1 MNDKIEKSSVDE
13 IFELNMVQKG
23 MLYHYLKEDK
33 ENQYN
38 VQLSFSME
46 GDLDI
51 DLFKKAFGVVQS
63 NNEVLRSVFRW
74 EKVSKPIQIVL
85 KECPI
90 DFIHHDISKNK
101 TSSESDFVLQYLI
114 KDRNKRFDLTDLVLR
129 LSIIKTS
136 AQAYVFVITHH
147 HILYDGWST
156 GILLKEL
163 FSCYQQ
169 LQESKRPISLPKP
182 AYKEVKSA
190 LKRDILNSGDKL
202 YWKNYL
208 EGYEHSSSILEN
220 NPWGSKDKQVEKLR
234 LTHSY
239 TNLENFA
246 RSNKLTKASIM
257 YTAYGILLQKYTDAS
272 DVIFG
277 TTVSNRNSSIQGIG
291 QFMGNF
297 INSIPLR
304 VKDLEGKTLLEAASS
319 LNEDLIKRNQFHHSS
334 LYEIN
339 QIVGRKSGDALFD
352 ITLGI
357 ENYPLDE
364 NILNSIHGLNIELN
378 SVYENTNVSLAVTI
392 TFREELEVD
401 FNYKK
406 NVLSADFVKSFANNF
421 MEILDEITARP
432 DKKVESLDVLSDQ
445 ERNLLINEFNA
456 SQVDYPDSK
465 TIVDL
470 FEEQLMQTPDHN
482 AVAYEDTRITYKEL
496 NDRSNELALR
506 IKEQANAEEIAGIY
520 VTPSPEMVIGI
531 LAILKAGLG
540 FMPLDPNQPAG
551 RLEYMLKDS
560 QCKLLLT
567 TESSQKDFS
576 FKGEKIIIDSR
587 KQLNDFEKID
597 TKTKPGDLAY
607 VIYTSGS
614 TGKPKGVKITHGNL
628 VNYSSWLK
636 QELKLT
642 SVDKS
647 VLTSS
652 YAFDLGY
659 TSIFPALISGSEI
672 HLVPKTLYYS
682 AEGLLDYISGN
693 NISYLKL
700 TPSLFNTIVGADN
713 FGSVSLTS
721 LKHIL
726 LGGESMITDDIETAR
741 KSYPDVGFINHYGPT
756 EATIG
761 CIANNVDSSDFSQFI
776 ERPTI
781 GKPISNTKA
790 YILSKKG
797 EVLPIGCK
805 GELCIGG
812 AGVTLG
818 YLGNKKLTK
827 EKFLSNPFV
836 PGEKMYKTGDLARWL
851 PEGTIEF
858 LGRIDQ
864 QVKIRGY
871 RIELGEIENQLASHK
886 RITECSVQVREIE
899 ADKSLVAYYV
909 SNDEVSSE
917 EFRRYLSERLPDYMI
932 PSRYVR
938 LDQMPLTSN
947 GKLDRKSLPD
957 PDVQAT
963 HNIVKA
969 SNEVEETLVEIWGE
983 VLGHE
988 NISIHNNFFEIGGD
1002 SLKLIR
1008 VNSLI
1013 SRKIEG
1019 KVQVTDLFEFP
1030 TIKQL
1035 AQFISAGQKNQTEH
1049 QKSKSKAAQSPKR
1062 KASGDQ
1068 AYEDPDIAVI
1078 GMAGRFPGAKNVN
1091 EFWENLK
1098 SGTDSVSRE
1107 IEGISKDSIIKAKGV
1122 LEESE
1127 MFEASFF
1134 NYTPEEADL
1143 MDPQMR
1149 VFHECSWEA
1158 LEDAGYNP
1166 YKYEGA
1172 IGVYGGASPNP
1183 FYAPRLGQDNPEEW
1197 MDQWQSHIYSTHD
1210 FLCSRVSYKLN
1221 LRGPSVNVAT
1231 ACSTS
1236 LVAIDAACRDLLD
1249 GRCDMALS
1257 GGVSLTF
1264 HDTAGYKYKK
1274 DMILSPDGYCRAFD
1288 KNAAGTVGGNG
1299 VGIVLLKKLKDALR
1313 DGDNIHAI
1321 IKGSAINNDGI
1332 QKVGF
1337 TAPSITGQADV
1348 IQSAMRNADIHPES
1362 ISYVETHGTGT
1373 LLGDPIELEGLKRA
1387 FNSDKERFCAIG
1399 SVKTNFGHLNAAAGV
1414 TGLIKTVLSLKH
1426 RQIPPSLHFES
1437 ANEALGIEQ
1446 SPFYVNDKLQNWETN
1461 GSPRRAG
1468 VSSFGIGGTNAHII
1482 LEEAPHKE
1490 QVSESRD
1497 YQLMVLSAK
1506 TQAALDRNMAN
1517 LKSYLET
1524 NESEK
1529 IENIAYTL
1537 NQGRAPFNYRK
1548 FIVCENRN
1556 EAIDLLASKATA
1568 NARGPVRH
1576 YEGQTIAFMFPGQ
1589 GAQYHNMLHELY
1601 KGEDDFREEV
1611 DQCFEIVK
1619 NISGKD
1625 LKAVVF
1631 GNPGPKGKNSINNTE
1646 FTQPLLFI
1654 TEYAL
1659 ARLLMKWGIQPDIM
1673 IGHSIGEY
1681 AAACI
1686 SGIFS
1691 LEDALTLVVKRG
1703 ELMQKLP
1710 AGSMLSIAISEE
1722 ELKPFLDT
1730 PRQVSLAV
1738 VNSSKSCVVS
1748 GNDQAIGEFQELIE
1762 KEGYKSKAVECSH
1775 AFHSYMM
1782 DDILD
1787 EFEEV
1792 VRSVNIN
1799 PQQIPFISN
1808 LSGIQADDHEIR
1820 EAAYWVRHLR
1830 ETVRFSEGIQAV
1842 MANKKAVF
1850 IEVGPSSILSSLVQS
1865 NEHREAGH
1873 KAVNLVRHPKEKK
1886 NDWQYILS
1894 ALGNLYLNGVEV
1906 DWQAFYSNEERR
1918 KVSLPTYSFEKIKY
1932 PVKTQ
1937 VSISQPTRL
1946 EDQLVRIDDV
1956 SEWFYIPTWK
1966 MLPLLVNEP
1975 VVDKTLGNIIFAD
1988 DCGLSEALI
1997 KKFRQNE
2004 EPVICVRKG
2013 ASFKEESPILY
2024 RLNPNSEEDVNTLFE
2039 RLTAYGMSADRIIHL
2054 WSVDHKKDGA
2064 FSMESCLASCNTH
2077 FYSLIHAVKAAHL
2090 HKAFSNTQL
2099 VLLTNDLQ
2107 SVLGNE
2113 DIHIAKSMSP
2123 GLLKV
2128 ISQEYPTVS
2137 TSHIDIAL
2145 SEVEN
2150 DVLIDRLYQEI
2161 KHSETGKT
2169 VAFRNSRRW
2178 VQIFEQIKSQT
2189 TANSKPTILRTNG
2202 VYLITGGLGDLGFS
2216 LAKHLLKT
2224 YQAKVILTGRS
2235 QLPSESA
2242 WSAPL
2247 QQANLP
2253 DDTKRKIE
2261 KLNDL
2266 QELGGEVIYVSC
2278 EVSDLVEMQKVV
2290 KQAEDKFGPV
2300 NGVIHAA
2307 GIIGKESKRPIK
2319 ILTRKDI
2326 EYQLLSKV
2334 AGTHVLK
2341 EILHNKKLD
2350 FCILTSSLST
2360 ILGGLGFAAYAS
2372 ANMYMDYFAQA
2383 SLTNWTSVNFD
2394 GLNLNE
2400 GKGEGI
2406 NTEEL
2411 IDVFDRI
2418 LSLISLP
2425 QVAVS
2430 VGDLNKRLDK
2440 WIYRKTADRIE
2451 EKPLTYR
2458 LANKTEPVLIDENEP
2473 ILPLEQALLTSWQNF
2488 FGSAEIDVDD
2498 SFFAVGGDSLKALQM
2513 ISRIHEEF
2521 NIELSI
2527 EQLFANPTIREL
2539 ALLLDD
2545 TRPKTV
2551 SIEKESKV
2559 TFTKIPKAPVKDF
2572 YQLSSV
2578 QQRLYF
2584 LNEFDKNSLA
2594 YNMPLVLTLEGALDP
2609 ARLRSTFNELGD
2621 RHESLRT
2628 FFDIADGSPVQRVA
2642 ELVGFQIEYFQATE
2656 EEVQSIIES
2665 FIRPFDLG
2673 IAPLMRV
2680 GLIKVSADTHILM
2693 VDMHHLV
2700 NDGVSRGVLI
2710 RDFMALYNQE
2720 ELLPLQLQYKDYSE
2734 WQQNEEQKAEISK
2747 QKDFWL
2753 DQFSEEVQ
2761 TLELPLDFAR
2771 PAIKSYDGDYI
2782 SFELSLEVTEKLK
2795 SIADKEGATMFMVI
2809 LSIYNILLAKLSLQD
2824 DIVIG
2829 TSTAGR
2835 HQQELEN
2842 IIGMFVKTIPLRN
2855 YPAGNLTF
2863 AEFLN
2868 NVKSQVIRCFDNQS
2882 YPYEDL
2888 IDELNI
2894 ERDTSHNPLF
2904 DVLFSYENFSK
2915 TDFELPGLTL
2925 KPYGYQHT
2933 DAKFDLTLIAGELD
2947 GQIHLR
2953 MNYCVGLF
2961 TKETIERFARYFE
2974 KVVTT
2979 VTSNQGINLR
2989 DIDILTDT
2997 ERTQLLSVFNDTA
3010 LEYAHKE
3017 TLVSLF
3023 EKQVQTT
3030 PDKVAVVYEDQSLT
3044 YKELNEGANRL
3055 AGLLRKAY
3063 GVRPN
3068 DVVGIMVR
3076 RSEVMMTGLIGI
3088 LKSGAAYL
3096 PIDPDHPQERIEDT
3110 LKDSNTSVLI
3120 TEAGLETDI
3129 AFDGEIIYLEKDK
3142 SVGGSNPKKIN
3153 RPDDLCYMIY
3163 TSGSTGK
3170 PKGVMISHANVVNF
3184 FSGMSEKIPTTEED
3198 CMLAV
3203 TNTSFDISV
3212 LELFWTLCQG
3222 IEVVIHPSGISL
3234 NNLDRYVPNKDVS
3247 MGFGLFY
3254 FSSYKNEGDDKY
3266 DLLLDSARYAD
3277 EAGFEAL
3284 WTPERH
3290 FHEFGGLF
3298 PNPSVLSSALAMITD
3313 QIELRSGSVVLPLHD
3328 EIRIVEEWSVVDNL
3342 SNGRVAISFAAGWN
3356 PNDFV
3361 LTQNDFKER
3370 HKVMFEKIET
3380 VRNLWKGGTISRE
3393 NGFGKTMELS
3403 AFPVPVRPE
3412 LPVWVTSGGG
3422 EETFINAGAI
3432 GANLLTHLLGQDTEE
3447 LSRKISLY
3455 REARTANGFK
3465 AEDGKVAI
3473 MLHTYVGE
3481 DLEEVERI
3489 VEQPFIQYLESSFA
3503 LNKAIFEEEGV
3514 SEEDLSEEVKSK
3526 ILKNAFKRYYKSSAL
3541 IGTKSTCSEM
3551 VLKLKQVG
3559 VDEIACLVDFG
3570 IEQELVMEGLKHL
3583 KSLKDLHS
3591 GASEDNHSPIT
3602 MMQSTPSFMNHLKKD
3617 AGSQEF
3623 LQSLKTLLVGGE
3635 AVPLPLI
3642 SGLKMATDAAIFN
3655 MYGPTETT
3663 IWSCVYE
3670 FNGEEK
3676 KVSIGKPIANTQIYI
3691 LDKERQLVPIG
3702 VAGDLYIGGKGLSC
3716 EYWKRP
3722 ELTSEMFVE
3731 NPFIEGEKIYKS
3743 GDSARWLTDGT
3754 LEFIGRTDYQVK
3766 VKGYRI
3772 ELGEIEYSLL
3782 EYPAINE
3789 AIVTVLGDK
3798 DAERLVGYL
3807 VSNATVDFAEI
3818 RAHISKKLPHY
3829 MIPTDFVVLDKLP
3842 LTSNGKVNRKALPEP
3857 VTTAKDNY
3865 EAAQTDKEKLLV
3877 DVWSKV
3883 LDVENIGTS
3892 DNFFAV
3898 GGDSIKSIQIISRV
3912 RNAGYEVSAKD
3923 IFISQTI
3930 KQLAPKLGEIVALS
3944 DQATL
3949 TGKGTLSPIQMW
3961 YFDRVSVDPHH
3972 YNHAVMLNFPD
3983 GISRDIV
3990 IQIFGKLQEHHDALR
4005 TVFFNKGEGM
4015 VSEIKGLDMPVS
4027 LKEHDLKK
4035 EQNPEPVILSLANE
4049 IQAGIDLS
4057 DGPLMKLGLFHIHDG
4072 SRLLIAIHHLVI
4084 DGISW
4089 RILFEDIEQ
4098 LHQQFTNKKPLSLPL
4113 KTDSFQGWSDHL
4125 GEYMKTSDYDKARN
4139 YWESL
4144 SAKEFDRIQRDKPE
4158 GENIGHYS
4166 TLEVFTL
4173 NLGDTRKLLTEVHEA
4188 FGTQIND
4195 IMLAALFLAFRKTY
4209 GLTSIMVDIEGHG
4222 REDLGT
4228 HVNVSRTV
4236 GWFTSIY
4243 RILLEGEN
4251 DDLSD
4256 YIKNIKEAVRQVPNN
4271 GLDYLLGKY
4280 FDSSGEKADDDP
4292 QSKSQVSFNYLG
4304 QFNADT
4310 KGKSFA
4316 LVDEP
4321 VGDMIS
4327 PKASL
4332 LYDWDIVGLVI
4343 EDELEVRLRYSSD
4356 QYQKKTINA
4365 FSVAYKETLEEI
4377 IEYCSTYGKAELTPS
4392 DLLYQ
4397 GLSITQL
4404 DKLQDQHNVENVYP
4418 LSPMQEA
4425 MLFHS
4430 LMDPDSAHYFEQ
4442 LAFDLKGALDIS
4454 TMEDSINE
4462 LIKRYDIFRTIFLH
4476 KDHEYPLQV
4485 VLKERKVDFTY
4496 EDLREDCKKASKEEV
4511 IQEYKQRDIS
4521 RKFDLSKDIMMRL
4534 TLLRSSTDEFT
4545 LIWSYH
4551 HIVMDGWCVPI
4562 IFNEFKEIYSNLMH
4576 GKVPVLPTAKP
4587 YANYISWLQ
4596 ERNDQE
4602 AMDYWEG
4609 YLSGYDSLATLPAK
4623 TTVPQSG
4630 DRPYDLKSNGLI
4642 LDKQCVA
4649 SLNDIS
4655 KSYGVTV
4662 NTIIQL
4668 AWSVLLS
4675 RYNNVND
4682 VVFGAVVSGRPS
4694 EIEGIESMIGM
4705 FINTVPIRVSFEQED
4720 TVSSLLKRVQEEVMA
4735 GTPYHYSPLSKIHSL
4750 NELGTGLLDHI
4761 ILFDNYPF
4769 SEETEDSADKDENGF
4784 RVMAAGLTEQSFFD
4798 FYLVVVPRD
4807 EFHIEFNYNSNTYDG
4822 DLIERVKGH
4831 FSRIIEQFIQSCE
4844 IPLSAIDMI
4853 SETERHEVLNVF
4865 NDTYK
4870 GFAKEETFIS
4880 MFKEQV
4886 EKTPLQ
4892 TAVIHNGVTLTYGE
4906 LYERAG
4912 KLSSLL
4918 QTKGLNGN
4926 KKVALYMPRGIDMLS
4941 SILAV
4946 FYSGGAYVPID
4957 VSYPGQ
4963 RVREILVNS
4972 ESELVLTQSDFAEPV
4987 EMTASSISTLK
4998 EVLIID
5004 DLSLEAF
5011 TVNEE
5016 VVRNPDDLAY
5026 IIYTSGTTGKPK
5038 GVMIHQL
5045 GMVNHLLA
5053 KVDDLGLNSEDTV
5066 AQTASPCFD
5075 ISVWQFLSA
5084 LLVGGKTVIIDGDK
5098 ILEPKELVEELE
5110 LGAVTIFES
5119 VPSLITTFL
5128 DGLPSGKEQ
5137 VLNQLRWMIP
5147 TGEALTM
5154 GLVKKWYSYFPQIP
5168 LLNAYGPTEASDDI
5182 THYIVPQPTEGQST
5196 VPIGKPVQN
5205 THIYILD
5212 SHLNLCPVGVKGEIC
5227 VAGLGVGKGYWK
5239 DEEKTNKAF
5248 VSNPFGGEFDGVG
5261 YDTLYKTGDIGYY
5274 QEDGNI
5280 VCLGRKD
5287 SQVKIRGFR
5296 VELEEIES
5304 HLALHHEIDEIAVIA
5319 KEKEGTKFL
5328 VAYYVSGEALEGSA
5342 LRNYLLDK
5350 LPDYMVPSY
5359 FVHLIAM
5366 PLTAN
5371 GKLDRKALPDVE
5383 AEVNEEYVAAQTEGE
5398 KVLVEVW
5405 SQVLRVEKVGT
5416 TDNFFLLGGDS
5427 IKSIQICSRARGF
5440 GYELSVQDIFAN
5452 QTIREL
5458 SLRLKDLNS
5467 ASDQSTI
5474 TEKSLTMSVQHEFIE
5489 GSDNGKSHLISSDLT
5504 YKGLSVSQLDQL
5516 QETYAVEDVYPLSS
5530 MQEGMLF
5537 HSLLDVEAGDYFGQS
5552 TYQLQ
5557 GNLDIKVVE
5566 DSMNELM
5573 ARYAILRTVFLHEGY
5588 IRPIQVVLK
5597 ERKIDFTYID
5607 IRHEGLNGS
5616 KQARVQAYRDEEKS
5630 KTFDL
5635 SRDVLMRLVVVQTGD
5650 NEFDFIWSHHH
5661 VLMDGWCIGIIVSEF
5676 TQVYTSTLK
5685 NQPIFLSPTTPYASY
5700 IQWLENWQKE
5710 ASETYWRSYLSAYE
5724 TPAVLPQKEALHTEG
5739 LPYLLK
5745 KQHLVINREETKR
5758 LDEFSRKHGVTI
5770 NTVFQCAWGLLLAKY
5785 NNVNDVVFGSV
5796 VSGRPVE
5803 IDGVETMIGLFINTI
5818 PMRISHGP
5826 EDTVGDLLKKTQ
5838 DQSVNSGP
5846 HHYYSLS
5853 EIQALSEMGG
5863 DLIDHI
5869 VAFENFPVTEQLVN
5883 QNPSADEGEIP
5894 FEIKSSEYW
5903 VQTNYDLSITVI
5915 PSDEFE
5921 VIFDYNNNKYE
5932 DGTIA
5937 DVSSYLK
5944 NIIFSFVQ
5952 NYDKLLKEISLF
5964 NDKEQEVL
5972 KERFTSNLEEDT
5984 NLSTIQERLNKSF
5997 KENRNN
6003 AAIEYKGETYD
6014 YGTVELTA
6022 DKIAQA
6028 IDAHQLPSGSNIGI
6042 LCEDRYWLICSM
6054 LGILKSRMAFVPLE
6068 NTLPENRLSSMIVQT
6083 GTKLIITDQG
6093 LNAGDKLKAT
6103 DETIKWLA
6111 IDEIDQQVEV
6121 VFENKNN
6128 YQPDDHVYVY
6138 FTSGSTG
6145 NPKGV
6150 IGKNKGL
6157 SHFINW
6163 EITTFNI
6170 DNSFRIS
6177 QFTNPGFDVFMRDI
6191 FVPLC
6196 AGGTICIPEENI
6208 LSIDQEIYDW
6218 ITEQRINLI
6227 HCVPSLF
6234 KLIQKDGIDVNSF
6247 SNLKYILLAGEKILP
6262 YELKEWYKIFDNN
6275 ISLVNIYGP
6284 TETTLAKGYYKIQP
6298 EDSNRSFIP
6307 VKAISGAQFLILDS
6321 DLNVCSEGGIGEIY
6335 IRTPYKT
6342 AGYLGLQEANQKS
6355 FILNP
6360 FSDNESDLIY
6370 KTGDLGKEHENG
6382 EIEILGRLDHQVK
6395 IRGIRIELDDI
6406 KENIC
6411 NYPGITDAVVVVRED
6426 AEAEKFIAS
6435 YIVSG
6440 SSFDS
6445 AELRVFL
6452 DATLPP
6458 NMIPSYL
6465 ISIAEFPLMPNGK
6478 IDRKALPD
6486 PSIEKEEQHELASNE
6501 VERKLVDIWS
6511 EVLRVDKELISTT
6524 KSFFEMG
6531 GHSVKVFHI
6540 INRIQQEFSVKLK
6553 LGDIFN
6559 NASVKEIGILIS
6571 DLGKGEITQIPKAA
6585 IKEFYA
6591 ASPAQERMYYQ
6602 HLLHEKNTAFNISI
6616 PIEIK
6621 GEVDIKRFNQSF
6633 QKLVERHEGLRTSF
6647 MLSND
6652 GVTQTVNQD
6661 LNFEIEILDPTNY
6674 NDVREAFNVFVR
6686 PFDLSMKSLM
6696 RCGLLINESGNYL
6709 FVDIH
6714 HIVSDGNSLDI
6725 LINDFKKIHFGE
6737 ELQPL
6742 ELRYVDYTCW
6752 LNENKEKLHQ
6762 QEVFWSDKLSGQL
6775 PRTDLPMSQE
6785 RDSVD
6790 AKLVSFKELEIGDT
6804 VYEDLKTI
6812 AATYKVSDFMLLISA
6827 YYILLHKMSGNSD
6840 LIIGT
6845 EVLGRTQSELKDI
6858 VGTFVNVLPLRVQA
6872 TPEKPYVDFL
6882 NEVKESVLEAFDNQ
6896 DFQFDQMVSLVNK
6909 EDADL
6914 SRNPIFD
6921 FYFSLANTVDSGAEL
6936 DELKFVAVDIDK
6948 RIKGEYEFVI
6958 NVVESNRKMMMSFI
6972 YSNELYDDDT
6982 IDLLMHYYHNILT
6995 DILKN
7000 QTVSIEDINMENVLD
7015 QMT

>member
-1 MNDKIEKSSVDE
+1 MNDKIEKSNVDG

-38 VQLSFSME
+38 VQLSFRIE

-51 DLFKKAFGVVQS
+51 DLFKKAFRVVQS

-74 EKVSKPIQIVL
+74 EKVSKPIQVVL
-85 KECPI
+85 KECPVGFA
-90 DFIHHDISKNK
+90 DHDISQNK
-101 TSSESDFVLQYLI
+101 TGSESDLIQQYLI
-114 KDRNKRFDLTDLVLR
+114 EDRNKRFDLTDLVLR

-136 AQAYVFVITHH
+136 AQAHVFAITHH

-169 LQESKRPISLPKP
+169 LQESKRPIFLFKP

-190 LKRDILNSGDKL
+190 LKRDTLNSGDKL

-208 EGYEHSSSILEN
+208 EGYEHSSSVLEN
-220 NPWGSKDKQVEKLR
+220 NPVGSKDKQVEKIR
-234 LTHSY
+234 ITHPY
-239 TNLENFA
+239 TNLDSFA

-304 VKDLEGKTLLEAASS
+304 VKELDGKTLLEAAGS

-339 QIVGRKSGDALFD
+339 QIVGLKSGDALFD

-364 NILNSIHGLNIELN
+364 GILNSIDGLNIELN

-406 NVLSADFVKSFANNF
+406 NVLSADFVESFANNF
-421 MEILDEITARP
+421 IEILDEITAHP
-432 DKKVESLDVLSDQ
+432 DKKVEALDMLSDQ
-445 ERNLLINEFNA
+445 ERHLLINEFND
-456 SQVDYPDSK
+456 SQVDYPGNK

-470 FEEQLMQTPDHN
+470 FEEQFVQTPDHN
-482 AVAYEDTRITYKEL
+482 AVAYEDIRITYKEL
-496 NDRSNELALR
+496 NERSNELALS

-531 LAILKAGLG
+531 LAILKAGLA

-567 TESSQKDFS
+567 TESGQNDFS

-587 KQLNDFEKID
+587 KQLNGFEEIN
-597 TKTKPGDLAY
+597 TKTKLGDVAY

-614 TGKPKGVKITHGNL
+614 TGKPKGVKVSHGNL
-628 VNYSSWLK
+628 VNYALWLK
-636 QELKLT
+636 QELKLNPG
-642 SVDKS
+642 DKS

-659 TSIFPALISGSEI
+659 TSIFPALISGSEL

-682 AEGLLDYISGN
+682 AEGLLDYISQN
-693 NISYLKL
+693 NISYLKV
-700 TPSLFNTIVGADN
+700 TPSLFKTIIGAAN
-713 FGSVSLTS
+713 FGTASLNS

-726 LGGESMITDDIETAR
+726 LGGESIIAGDIETAS
-741 KSYPDVGFINHYGPT
+741 KNYPHVRFINHYGPT
-756 EATIG
+756 ETTIG
-761 CIANNVDSSDFSQFI
+761 CIANHVTPSDFSQFI

-790 YILSKKG
+790 YLLNKKMG
-797 EVLPIGCK
+797 LLPIGCK
-805 GELCIGG
+805 GELYIGG
-812 AGVTLG
+812 AGVSLG
-818 YLGNKKLTK
+818 YLGNEELTK
-827 EKFLSNPFV
+827 EKFLDNPFV
-836 PGEKMYKTGDLARWL
+836 PEEKMYRTGDLVRRL
-851 PEGTIEF
+851 PAGDIEF

-871 RIELGEIENQLASHK
+871 RIELGEIEHQLASHNGIK
-886 RITECSVQVREIE
+886 ECVVQVREIE
-899 ADKSLVAYYV
+899 ADESLVAYYV
-909 SNDEVSSE
+909 SSSE
-917 EFRRYLSERLPDYMI
+917 ISSGEFRGHLSERLPDYMI

-938 LDQMPLTSN
+938 LDRVPLTPN
-947 GKLDRKSLPD
+947 GKLDSKSLPD
-957 PDVQAT
+957 PEVQAT
-963 HNIVKA
+963 HDMVKA
-969 SNEVEETLVEIWGE
+969 SNELEAILVEIWAK
-983 VLGHE
+983 VLGHDK
-988 NISIHNNFFEIGGD
+988 ISVDNNFFDIGGD

-1013 SRKIEG
+1013 AQKLEG

-1035 AQFISAGQKNQTEH
+1035 AQFISAGQKNEAEH
-1049 QKSKSKAAQSPKR
+1049 PKSKSKATQLPKH
-1062 KASGDQ
+1062 KVSEGQ
-1068 AYEDPDIAVI
+1068 AYEAPDIAVI
-1078 GMAGRFPGAKNVN
+1078 GMAGRFPGARNVN

-1107 IEGISKDSIIKAKGV
+1107 IEGKSKDSIIKAKGV

-1183 FYAPRLGQDNPEEW
+1183 FYAPKLGQDNPEKW

-1299 VGIVLLKKLKDALR
+1299 VGIVVLKKLKDAIR

-1337 TAPSITGQADV
+1337 TAPSITGQAKV

-1426 RQIPPSLHFES
+1426 KQIPPSLHFES
-1437 ANEALGIEQ
+1437 PNEALGIEQ
-1446 SPFYVNDKLQNWETN
+1446 SPFYVNDKLQNWVTN

-1482 LEEAPHKE
+1482 LEEAPHKA

-1524 NESEK
+1524 DESEK
-1529 IENIAYTL
+1529 LEDIAYTL
-1537 NQGRAPFNYRK
+1537 NQGRAPFDYRK

-1589 GAQYHNMLHELY
+1589 GAQYHNMLHDLY
-1601 KGEDDFREEV
+1601 NGENDFREEV

-1619 NISGKD
+1619 KLSGKD

-1631 GNPGPKGKNSINNTE
+1631 GNPAPEGKNPINNTE

-1654 TEYAL
+1654 MEYSL
-1659 ARLLMKWGIQPDIM
+1659 ACLLMKWGIRPDIM

-1686 SGIFS
+1686 SGVFS
-1691 LEDALTLVVKRG
+1691 LEDALTLVIKRG

-1710 AGSMLSIAISEE
+1710 TGSMLSIAIGEA

-1730 PRQVSLAV
+1730 SRHISLAV

-1748 GNDQAIGEFQELIE
+1748 GNDQAIHEFQELIE
-1762 KEGYKSKAVECSH
+1762 KKGFKSKAVECSH

-1787 EFEEV
+1787 EFKEV
-1792 VRSVNIN
+1792 VRSVSIN

-1808 LSGIQADDHEIR
+1808 LSGTQADDLEIR
-1820 EAAYWVRHLR
+1820 EAEYWVRHLR
-1830 ETVRFSEGIQAV
+1830 ETVRFSKGIQVV
-1842 MANKKAVF
+1842 MANQKAVF
-1850 IEVGPSSILSSLVQS
+1850 IEVGPGSILSSLVHS
-1865 NEHREAGH
+1865 NEHKEANH
-1873 KAVNLVRHPKEKK
+1873 KAVNLIRHPREKK

-1906 DWQAFYSNEERR
+1906 DWRAFYGNEERR
-1918 KVSLPTYSFEKIKY
+1918 KISLPTYSFEKIKY

-1937 VSISQPTRL
+1937 VSTSQHAHS
-1946 EDQLVRIDDV
+1946 EEQLVRIDDV

-1975 VVDKTLGNIIFAD
+1975 AIDKTLGNIIFAD

-1997 KKFRQNE
+1997 KKFRQNDE
-2004 EPVICVRKG
+2004 QVVCVKKG
-2013 ASFKEESPILY
+2013 ASFKEENSTLY
-2024 RLNPNSEEDVNTLFE
+2024 RVNPDSEEDINRLFE
-2039 RLTAYGMSADRIIHL
+2039 RLTFHEVSADRVIHL

-2077 FYSLIHAVKAAHL
+2077 FYSLIHTVKAAHL
-2090 HKAFSNTQL
+2090 HKASSNTQL

-2137 TSHIDIAL
+2137 TSHIDIAFA
-2145 SEVEN
+2145 EAEN
-2150 DVLIDRLYQEI
+2150 DVLIDHLYQEI

-2178 VQIFEQIKSQT
+2178 IQIFEQIESQST
-2189 TANSKPTILRTNG
+2189 KATILRKNG

-2224 YQAKVILTGRS
+2224 YEAKVILTGRS
-2235 QLPSESA
+2235 QLPAESEWSES
-2242 WSAPL
+2242 L
-2247 QQANLP
+2247 KQADLP
-2253 DDTKRKIE
+2253 DGTKRKIK
-2261 KLNDL
+2261 KLQNL
-2266 QELGGEVIYVSC
+2266 HELGGEVLYVSC
-2278 EVSDLVEMQKVV
+2278 EVSDLAAMQKEI
-2290 KQAEDKFGPV
+2290 KQAEEKYGLI

-2307 GIIGKESKRPIK
+2307 GIIGKESKSLIDTLK
-2319 ILTRKDI
+2319 RKDI
-2326 EYQLLSKV
+2326 EYQFLSKV
-2334 AGTHVLK
+2334 AGTHVLQ
-2341 EILHNKKLD
+2341 EVLHDRKLD
-2350 FCILTSSLST
+2350 FCVLTSSLST

-2372 ANMYMDYFAQA
+2372 ANMYMDHFAQA
-2383 SLTNWTSVNFD
+2383 SSTNWTSVNFD

-2406 NTEEL
+2406 NAEEL
-2411 IDVFDRI
+2411 IDIFDRI
-2418 LSLISLP
+2418 LSLINLP
-2425 QVAVS
+2425 QVAIS
-2430 VGDLNKRLDK
+2430 VADLNKRLDK
-2440 WIYRKTADRIE
+2440 WIYRKTAVRID
-2451 EKPLTYR
+2451 EKPFTYR
-2458 LANKTEPVLIDENEP
+2458 LANKTEPVLIVENEP
-2473 ILPLEQALLTSWQNF
+2473 DTSPQQALLTLWQGF

-2498 SFFAVGGDSLKALQM
+2498 NFFAVGGDSLKALQI

-2539 ALLLDD
+2539 VSLLDD
-2545 TRPKTV
+2545 SHPTRESVVT
-2551 SIEKESKV
+2551 ESKE
-2559 TFTKIPKAPVKDF
+2559 TFTTIPKAPVKDF

-2594 YNMPLVLTLEGALDP
+2594 YNMPMAMTLEGALDP

-2628 FFDIADGSPVQRVA
+2628 FFDIVEGSPVQRVS
-2642 ELVGFQIEYFQATE
+2642 ELVGFQIEYFQAVN
-2656 EEVQSIIES
+2656 EEVPSILES

-2673 IAPLMRV
+2673 TAPLMRV
-2680 GLIKVSADTHILM
+2680 GLIKVSADVHILM
-2693 VDMHHLV
+2693 VDMHHLI

-2734 WQQNEEQKAEISK
+2734 WQQSQEQKAEVSK

-2771 PAIKSYDGDYI
+2771 PAIKNYDGDHI
-2782 SFELSLEVTEKLK
+2782 SFELSPEVTEKLK
-2795 SIADKEGATMFMVI
+2795 SIAGKEGATMFMVI
-2809 LSIYNILLAKLSLQD
+2809 LSVYNVLLAKLSLQD

-2835 HQQELEN
+2835 HQQDLEN

-2863 AEFLN
+2863 NEFLN

-2915 TDFELPGLTL
+2915 TDFELPDLTL

-2933 DAKFDLTLIAGELD
+2933 DAKFDLTLTAGELD

-2953 MNYCVGLF
+2953 LNYCVRLF

-2974 KVVTT
+2974 KIVIA
-2979 VTSNQGINLR
+2979 VTSNDGINLR
-2989 DIDILTDT
+2989 DIDILSNT

-3010 LEYAHKE
+3010 LEYNNKE

-3023 EKQVQTT
+3023 EKQVQAT
-3030 PDKVAVVYEDQSLT
+3030 PDKVAVVYENHSLT
-3044 YKELNEGANRL
+3044 YKELNEGANGV
-3055 AGLLRKAY
+3055 AGLLRNTY
-3063 GVRPN
+3063 GVRAN

-3076 RSEVMMTGLIGI
+3076 RSEMMMTGLIGI

-3096 PIDPDHPQERIEDT
+3096 PIDPDHPRERIEDV
-3110 LKDSNTSVLI
+3110 LKDSNTRVLI
-3120 TEAGLETDI
+3120 TEAAPQLDMD
-3129 AFDGEIIYLEKDK
+3129 FDGEIIYLEKDK
-3142 SVGGSNPKKIN
+3142 HAGSSNPKKVN

-3184 FSGMSEKIPTTEED
+3184 FSGMSEKIPTTKQD
-3198 CMLAV
+3198 CILAV

-3234 NNLDRYVPNKDVS
+3234 NNLDRYVSSKDVS
-3247 MGFGLFY
+3247 MDFGLFF

-3266 DLLLDSARYAD
+3266 DLLLDAARYAD
-3277 EAGFEAL
+3277 QEGFNSL

-3380 VRNLWKGGTISRE
+3380 VRNLWRGGTVSRE
-3393 NGFGKTMELS
+3393 NGFGKTLELG

-3447 LSRKISLY
+3447 LARKISLY

-3465 AEDGKVAI
+3465 AEEGKVAI

-3551 VLKLKQVG
+3551 VLKLKQIG

-3570 IEQELVMEGLKHL
+3570 IEQELLMEGLKHL
-3583 KSLKDLHS
+3583 KGLKDLHS
-3591 GASEDNHSPIT
+3591 GISEDNHSPIT
-3602 MMQSTPSFMNHLKKD
+3602 MMQSTPSFVGHLEKD

-3623 LQSLKTLLVGGE
+3623 LQSLKTLMVGGE

-3642 SGLKMATDAAIFN
+3642 RGLKTTTDAAIFN
-3655 MYGPTETT
+3655 MYGPTEST

-3670 FNGEEK
+3670 FNGDEK
-3676 KVSIGKPIANTQIYI
+3676 KVSIGKPIANTQVYI
-3691 LDKERQLVPIG
+3691 LDQERQLVPIG

-3722 ELTSEMFVE
+3722 ELTAEMFVE
-3731 NPFIEGEKIYKS
+3731 NPFIEGEKIYRS
-3743 GDSARWLTDGT
+3743 GDSARWLPDGT

-3766 VKGYRI
+3766 VNGYRI
-3772 ELGEIEYSLL
+3772 ELGEIENGLL
-3782 EYPAINE
+3782 EYPTISE
-3789 AIVTVLGDK
+3789 AIVTVREDEGTK
-3798 DAERLVGYL
+3798 RLVGYL
-3807 VSNATVDFAEI
+3807 VSNATIDFSDV
-3818 RAHISKKLPHY
+3818 RAHIGKKVPHY
-3829 MIPTDFVVLDKLP
+3829 MIPGDFVVLDELP
-3842 LTSNGKVNRKALPEP
+3842 LTANGKVNRKALPEP
-3857 VTTAKDNY
+3857 VTTTKDNY
-3865 EAAQTDKEKLLV
+3865 EAPQTDKEKLLV

-3912 RNAGYEVSAKD
+3912 RNAGFEVSAKD

-3949 TGKGTLSPIQMW
+3949 TGKGRLSPIQLW
-3961 YFDRVSVDPHH
+3961 YFDRVSVAPHH
-3972 YNHAVMLNFPD
+3972 YNHAVMLNFPE
-3983 GISRDIV
+3983 GISGDMV
-3990 IQIFGKLQEHHDALR
+3990 TQIFGKLQEHHDALR
-4005 TVFFNKGEGM
+4005 TVFSNQGEEM
-4015 VSEIKGLDMPVS
+4015 VSEIIGLDMPVS
-4027 LKEHDLKK
+4027 LKEHDLK
-4035 EQNPEPVILSLANE
+4035 EVHDPEPVILSLANE
-4049 IQAGIDLS
+4049 IQASIDLS
-4057 DGPLMKLGLFHIHDG
+4057 GGPLMKLGLFHVQDG
-4072 SRLLIAIHHLVI
+4072 SRLLIAIHHLII

-4098 LHQQFTNKKPLSLPL
+4098 LQQQVTNKKPLSLPL

-4125 GEYMKTSDYDKARN
+4125 GEYMKTSVYDVARN
-4139 YWESL
+4139 YWQSL
-4144 SAKEFDRIQRDKPE
+4144 SAKEFERIQRDKPD

-4173 NLGDTRKLLTEVHEA
+4173 NLEDTRKLLTEVHEA

-4280 FDSSGEKADDDP
+4280 FDPSDQESNDDP

-4304 QFNADT
+4304 QFNAET
-4310 KGKSFA
+4310 KGNSFV

-4332 LYDWDIVGLVI
+4332 LYDWDIVGVVI
-4343 EDELEVRLRYSSD
+4343 EDELEIRLRYSAD
-4356 QYQKKTINA
+4356 QYQKKTIEA
-4365 FSVAYKETLEEI
+4365 FSEAYKETLQEV
-4377 IEYCSTYGKAELTPS
+4377 IEYCATYGKAELTPS

-4442 LAFDLKGALDIS
+4442 LSFDLKGTLDVS
-4454 TMEDSINE
+4454 TLEDSINE

-4485 VLKERKVDFTY
+4485 VLKERKVDFAY
-4496 EDLREDCKKASKEEV
+4496 EDLREDCKKNSKEVV
-4511 IQEYKQRDIS
+4511 IQQYKQRDIA

-4534 TLLRSSTDEFT
+4534 TLLRSSTDEYT

-4562 IFNEFKEIYSNLMH
+4562 IFNEFKDIYSNLMH
-4576 GKVPVLPTAKP
+4576 GQMPVLRTVKP
-4587 YANYISWLQ
+4587 YANYISWLK
-4596 ERNDQE
+4596 ERNEQE

-4609 YLSGYDSLATLPAK
+4609 YLSGYESLATLPAK
-4623 TTVPQSG
+4623 TAVSQSG

-4705 FINTVPIRVSFEQED
+4705 FINTVPVRVSFEQED

-4769 SEETEDSADKDENGF
+4769 SEETEDSADEDENGF

-4807 EFHIEFNYNSNTYDG
+4807 EFHIEFNYNSNTYDSA
-4822 DLIERVKGH
+4822 LIERVKGH

-4844 IPLSAIDMI
+4844 VPLSAIDMI
-4853 SETERHEVLNVF
+4853 SETERNEVLHAF

-4870 GFAKEETFIS
+4870 GFSKEETFIS

-4918 QTKGLNGN
+4918 QRKGLKGN

-4957 VSYPGQ
+4957 VTYPGQ
-4963 RVREILVNS
+4963 RVREILANS
-4972 ESELVLTQSDFAEPV
+4972 ESELILTHSDFVEPV
-4987 EMTASSISTLK
+4987 EMTASSIPTLK
-4998 EVLIID
+4998 EVLVVD
-5004 DLSLEAF
+5004 GLSLEEF
-5011 TVNEE
+5011 TVSDD
-5016 VVRNPDDLAY
+5016 VVRDPDDLAY

-5038 GVMIHQL
+5038 GVMIHQR

-5053 KVDDLGLNSEDTV
+5053 KVDDLSLSAEDTV

-5098 ILEPKELVEELE
+5098 ILEPKKLVEELE
-5110 LGAVTIFES
+5110 QGAVTIFES

-5128 DGLPSGKEQ
+5128 DGLPSGQEN

-5168 LLNAYGPTEASDDI
+5168 LLNAYGPTEASDDV
-5182 THYIVPQPTEGQST
+5182 THYVVPQPTAGQFT

-5205 THIYILD
+5205 TQIYILD

-5239 DEEKTNKAF
+5239 DGEKTQKAF
-5248 VSNPFGGEFDGVG
+5248 IPNPFGGDFDGVG
-5261 YDTLYKTGDIGYY
+5261 YDTLYKTGDIGYHL
-5274 QEDGNI
+5274 EDGNI
-5280 VCLGRKD
+5280 VCLGRVD

-5296 VELEEIES
+5296 IELEEIES
-5304 HLALHHEIDEIAVIA
+5304 HLVMHNDVHETVVIA
-5319 KEKEGTKFL
+5319 KEKEANKFL
-5328 VAYYVSGEALEGSA
+5328 VAYYVAEEALEGSD
-5342 LRNYLLDK
+5342 LRSYLLDT

-5359 FVHLIAM
+5359 FVHLPAM
-5366 PLTAN
+5366 PLTPN

-5383 AEVNEEYVAAQTEGE
+5383 AEVNDEYAAAQTEGE

-5405 SQVLRVEKVGT
+5405 SQVLGVEKVGT

-5440 GYELSVQDIFAN
+5440 GYGLSVQDIFAN

-5458 SLRLKDLNS
+5458 SLKLKDLDS
-5467 ASDQSTI
+5467 VSDQSTV
-5474 TEKSLTMSVQHEFIE
+5474 TEKSLIGSVQPEVLE
-5489 GSDNGKSHLISSDLT
+5489 GPDKNKDHLTPSDLT
-5504 YKGLSVSQLDQL
+5504 YKGLSVAQLDEL
-5516 QETYAVEDVYPLSS
+5516 QEVYAVEDIYPLSS

-5588 IRPIQVVLK
+5588 TRPIQVVLK
-5597 ERKIDFTYID
+5597 ERKIDFNHID
-5607 IRHEGLNGS
+5607 IRNEGLNGS

-5635 SRDVLMRLVVVQTGD
+5635 SSDVLMRLVVVQTED

-5676 TQVYTSTLK
+5676 TQVYTSTLNNK
-5685 NQPIFLSPTTPYASY
+5685 SIFLSPTTPYSSY

-5724 TPAVLPQKEALHTEG
+5724 TPATLPQKEVLQTEG

-5745 KQHLVINREETKR
+5745 KQHLIIDREETKR
-5758 LDEFSRKHGVTI
+5758 LEEFSRKHGVTI

-5818 PMRISHGP
+5818 PMRVSHGP

-5883 QNPSADEGEIP
+5883 QNPSADKEEIP
-5894 FEIKSSEYW
+5894 FEIKSSDYW

-5932 DGTIA
+5932 DDTMTS
-5937 DVSSYLK
+5937 VCSYLK

-5952 NYDKLLKEISLF
+5952 NYDKPLKEISLF
-5964 NDKEQEVL
+5964 NDEEQQTIKEKFML
-5972 KERFTSNLEEDT
+5972 NLEEDT
-5984 NLSTIQERLNKSF
+5984 NLPTIQERLSKSF
-5997 KENRNN
+5997 RENRSN

-6014 YGTVELTA
+6014 YATVALTA
-6022 DKIAQA
+6022 DKIARV
-6028 IDAHQLPSGSNIGI
+6028 IEAHQLPAESNIGI

-6068 NTLPENRLSSMIVQT
+6068 TTLPENRLSSMIDQT
-6083 GTKLIITDQG
+6083 GTRLIITDQG
-6093 LNAGDKLKAT
+6093 LNAGEKLKAS
-6103 DETIKWLA
+6103 DGTIQWLA
-6111 IDEIDQQVEV
+6111 IDEIDQQPEVE
-6121 VFENKNN
+6121 FEDKNH

-6157 SHFINW
+6157 SHFIDW

-6170 DNSFRIS
+6170 DNSFRVS

-6208 LSIDQEIYDW
+6208 LSIDQEIHDW
-6218 ITEQRINLI
+6218 IAEQRINLI

-6234 KLIQKDGIDVNSF
+6234 KLIQKEDIDANSF

-6262 YELKEWYKIFDNN
+6262 YELKEWYKIFDAN

-6284 TETTLAKGYYKIQP
+6284 TETTLAKGYYEIQP
-6298 EDSNRSFIP
+6298 GDTNRSFVP
-6307 VKAISGAQFLILDS
+6307 VKAISGSQFLILDS
-6321 DLNVCSEGGIGEIY
+6321 DLNVCSEAAIGEIY

-6342 AGYLGLQEANQKS
+6342 AGYLGLPETNQKS

-6360 FSDNESDLIY
+6360 FSKNESDLIY
-6370 KTGDLGKEHENG
+6370 KTGDLGREHKNG

-6411 NYPGITDAVVVVRED
+6411 NYQGITDAVVVVRED
-6426 AEAEKFIAS
+6426 AEAEKFIAA
-6435 YIVSG
+6435 YIVSE
-6440 SSFDS
+6440 SPFDA

-6458 NMIPSYL
+6458 NMVPSYL
-6465 ISIAEFPLMPNGK
+6465 IPIAEFPLMPNGK

-6486 PSIEKEEQHELASNE
+6486 PSIEKEEQHDLASNE

-6540 INRIQQEFSVKLK
+6540 INKIQQEFSVKLK

-6559 NASVKEIGILIS
+6559 NASVKEIAILIS
-6571 DLGKGEITQIPKAA
+6571 DLGKVDITQIPKAT
-6585 IKEFYA
+6585 IREFYA

-6621 GEVDIKRFNQSF
+6621 GEVDVNRFNQSF

-6647 MLSND
+6647 VLTND
-6652 GVTQTVNQD
+6652 GVTQRVNQD
-6661 LNFEIEILDPTNY
+6661 LNFEIEILDPKKY
-6674 NDVREAFNVFVR
+6674 KDVREAFNVFVR

-6696 RCGLLINESGNYL
+6696 RCGLLRNESGNYL

-6714 HIVSDGNSLDI
+6714 HIVSDGSSLEI

-6742 ELRYVDYTCW
+6742 ELRYVDYACW

-6762 QEVFWSDKLSGQL
+6762 QEVFWSEKLSGQL

-6790 AKLVSFKELEIGDT
+6790 TKLVSYKALEIGDT
-6804 VYEDLKTI
+6804 VYESIKTL
-6812 AATYKVSDFMLLISA
+6812 AANCKVSDFMLLISA

-6840 LIIGT
+6840 LIVGT
-6845 EVLGRTQSELKDI
+6845 EVLGRNQSELKDI

-6872 TPEKPYVDFL
+6872 IPEKPYIDFL

-6896 DFQFDQMVSLVNK
+6896 DFQFDQMVSLVDE
-6909 EDADL
+6909 EDADH

-6948 RIKGEYEFVI
+6948 RVKGEYEFAI
-6958 NVVESNRKMMMSFI
+6958 NVVESNKKMTMSFI
-6972 YSNELYDDDT
+6972 YSSELYDDDT
-6982 IDLLMHYYHNILT
+6982 VELLMHYYHNILT

-7000 QTVSIEDINMENVLD
+7000 QMTSIEDINMEDVLD